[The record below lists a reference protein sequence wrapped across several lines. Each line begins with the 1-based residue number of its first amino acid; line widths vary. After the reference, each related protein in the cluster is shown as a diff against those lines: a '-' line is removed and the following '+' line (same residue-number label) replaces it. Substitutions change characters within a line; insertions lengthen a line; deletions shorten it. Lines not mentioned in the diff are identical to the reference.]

1 MSDAMGTGKYGSILM
16 VVGLFHPVVG
26 GAEKVCQRLAKR
38 FIAKGISVTV
48 LTQYCDGLPE
58 YEVIDEIPVYRKMK
72 GWHPFGLAYMFSVLC
87 FFMKHRRRFDIIA
100 CFGLFLFIPPA
111 VVMKYLYKKK
121 VVVRLMCSGDFGDF
135 AGIKPLKVNCLITA
149 AAKLCDR
156 IVYISREIKEEL
168 EANHFPN
175 EKLMHI
181 PNGVDVNRFAP
192 YGKASGGDVAN
203 ICFVGRIEKQKG
215 LEHLLRAF
223 SIMRAGDKDMTLS
236 IVGEGQQRDT
246 LEKLAHSLELGDHV
260 FFTGSAHD
268 VLKYYQSALI
278 FVLPSLSE
286 GMSSSLLEAMSCG
299 LPVVVTTVGGNREIV
314 DCGSAS
320 DEIPVSQYKIADC
333 GILVNPE
340 DSKGLANALSK
351 LLDDDTLRDQLG
363 ERARSHICSRFSQE
377 RIVDDY
383 VTLFSQLVS

>member
-1 MSDAMGTGKYGSILM
+1 
-16 VVGLFHPVVG
+16 
-26 GAEKVCQRLAKR
+26 
-38 FIAKGISVTV
+38 
-48 LTQYCDGLPE
+48 
-58 YEVIDEIPVYRKMK
+58 
-72 GWHPFGLAYMFSVLC
+72 
-87 FFMKHRRRFDIIA
+87 
-100 CFGLFLFIPPA
+100 
-111 VVMKYLYKKK
+111 
-121 VVVRLMCSGDFGDF
+121 MCSGDFGDF

-260 FFTGSAHD
+260 FFT
-268 VLKYYQSALI
+268 
-278 FVLPSLSE
+278 
-286 GMSSSLLEAMSCG
+286 C
-299 LPVVVTTVGGNREIV
+299 
-314 DCGSAS
+314 
-320 DEIPVSQYKIADC
+320 
-333 GILVNPE
+333 
-340 DSKGLANALSK
+340 
-351 LLDDDTLRDQLG
+351 
-363 ERARSHICSRFSQE
+363 
-377 RIVDDY
+377 
-383 VTLFSQLVS
+383 

>member
-1 MSDAMGTGKYGSILM
+1 MDTGKKRSILM

-26 GAEKVCQRLAKR
+26 GAEMVCQKLAKG
-38 FIAKGISVTV
+38 FIAKGMDVTV

-58 YEVIDEIPVYRKMK
+58 YEVIDTIPVYRKMK
-72 GWHPFGLAYMFSVLC
+72 GWHPFGFTYMFSVLG
-87 FFMKHRRRFDIIA
+87 FLIKHRRSFEVIS

-111 VVMKYLYKKK
+111 VVMRYLYKKK
-121 VVVRLMCSGDFGDF
+121 VVVRLMCSGNFGDF
-135 AGIKPLKVNCLITA
+135 AGIEPLKVKRLITA
-149 AAKLCDR
+149 AAKHCDR
-156 IVYISREIKEEL
+156 IVYISHDIKKEL
-168 EANHFPN
+168 QANHFPD
-175 EKLMHI
+175 EKLVYI
-181 PNGVDVNRFAP
+181 PNGVDVDLFVP
-192 YGKASGGDVAN
+192 LIKASGGDVAN
-203 ICFVGRIEKQKG
+203 ICFVGRIEIQKG
-215 LEHLLRAF
+215 LDHLLRAF
-223 SIMRAGDKDMTLS
+223 SILKAGGNPVTLS
-236 IVGEGQQRDT
+236 IVGDGQQREP